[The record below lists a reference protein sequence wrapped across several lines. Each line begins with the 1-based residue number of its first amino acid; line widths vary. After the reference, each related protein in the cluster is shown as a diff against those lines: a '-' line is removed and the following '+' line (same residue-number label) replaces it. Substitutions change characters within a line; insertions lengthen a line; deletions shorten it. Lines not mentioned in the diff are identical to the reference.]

1 MGMKISDQT
10 KPASVVNAGKDSVI
24 QYLTAVWKYRNLI
37 YVFAYQEFKL
47 QYAQTRLY
55 FLWMILRP
63 LMVLGLFTFIFDRLI
78 HLPGVN
84 YPYPLFALSGIL
96 IWNSFSFMVNNAGNV
111 ILANQQLVRKMYFP
125 RIILV
130 FSKMIVG
137 LAETVVT
144 ILLILLLAI
153 LIKFPLRFEILLLPL
168 FIFANLIVGLAIA
181 IWLNALTIR
190 FRDLHQITPT
200 LVGFL
205 VWLTPVFYPTSL
217 IPANYSFFIYLNPI
231 AGVIQGCRW
240 AILGDSLP
248 SLFFL
253 PSFAFFIVLLFFG
266 LLFFISAESDLA
278 DYI

>member
-1 MGMKISDQT
+1 MGIKLSDQA
-10 KPASVVNAGKDSVI
+10 KPASVVKAGKDSVI

-37 YVFAYQEFKL
+37 YVFAFQEFKL

-111 ILANQQLVRKMYFP
+111 IIANQQLVRKMYFP

-137 LAETVVT
+137 LVETFIT
-144 ILLILLLAI
+144 ILLILLLAV
-153 LIKFPLRFEILLLPL
+153 LIKFRLRFEILLLPV
-168 FIFANLIVGLAIA
+168 FIFVNLIIGLAIA

-217 IPANYSFFIYLNPI
+217 IPTNYSFLLYLNPI

-240 AILGDSLP
+240 AILGDSIP

-253 PSFAFFIVLLFFG
+253 PSFVFFIALFFSG
-266 LLFFISAESDLA
+266 LLFFIRAESDLA